1 MPRLPSSATLV
12 RRLLLRGE
20 SLGVKGF
27 PCRQHTDAKDSYF
40 INYVHDTRP
49 GTLDTLSAKFLSG
62 AQAAFA
68 IGRFGGA
75 GMMHFVRP
83 RWVFL
88 VFMTMCIVFIAPS
101 ITQRGNVG
109 MSMLYVT
116 LFFESIIFP
125 TIMALGMRGLGRHTK
140 RGSGWIV
147 AGVFGGA
154 CVPPLTGA
162 VADMHG
168 TGLAMVV
175 PLCFFVAAWTYALAV
190 NFWPWY
196 RDTADAFTTTKIG
209 LTERHAD
216 EEVGGIVADG
226 EKVGSGG
233 GGAQHEE
240 ATETSPE
247 ISRKQ

>member
-1 MPRLPSSATLV
+1 
-12 RRLLLRGE
+12 
-20 SLGVKGF
+20 
-27 PCRQHTDAKDSYF
+27 
-40 INYVHDTRP
+40 
-49 GTLDTLSAKFLSG
+49 LSAKFLSG

-68 IGRFGGA
+68 IGRFTGA

-88 VFMTMCIVFIAPS
+88 VYMTMCIVFIGPS
-101 ITQRGNVG
+101 ITQRGNIG

-116 LFFESIIFP
+116 LFFESICFP

-140 RGSGWIV
+140 RGSGFIV

-175 PLCFFVAAWTYALAV
+175 PMMFFVAAWTYALAV

-196 RDTADAFTTTKIG
+196 RDTADAFTTAEIG
-209 LTERHAD
+209 ITGPHRD
-216 EEVGGIVADG
+216 EETGEIVGDG
-226 EKVGSGG
+226 EK
-233 GGAQHEE
+233 ARNIEHEE
-240 ATETSPE
+240 KTDSP
-247 ISRKQ
+247 R

>member
-1 MPRLPSSATLV
+1 MR
-12 RRLLLRGE
+12 
-20 SLGVKGF
+20 
-27 PCRQHTDAKDSYF
+27 
-40 INYVHDTRP
+40 DTRSN
-49 GTLDTLSAKFLSG
+49 TNDSLAAKFLSG

-75 GMMHFVRP
+75 AMMHFVRP

-88 VFMTMCIVFIAPS
+88 VFMTACIVFVGPA
-101 ITQRGNVG
+101 ITQRENVG

-116 LFFESIIFP
+116 LFFESICFP

-140 RGSGWIV
+140 RGSGFIV

-175 PLCFFVAAWTYALAV
+175 PMMFFVAAWTYALAV

-196 RDTADAFTTTKIG
+196 RDTADAFTTTDIG
-209 LTERHAD
+209 IAGTHHRD
-216 EEVGGIVADG
+216 EEVGEVVADG
-226 EKVGSGG
+226 EKVRGVE
-233 GGAQHEE
+233 HEE
-240 ATETSPE
+240 KTDGV
-247 ISRKQ
+247 RKP